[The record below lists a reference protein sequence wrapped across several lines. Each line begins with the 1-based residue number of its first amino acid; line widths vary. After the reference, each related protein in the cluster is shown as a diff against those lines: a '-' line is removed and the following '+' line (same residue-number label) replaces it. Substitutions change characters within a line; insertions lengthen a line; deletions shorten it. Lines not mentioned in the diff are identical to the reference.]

1 MSEKTRYKILLTLF
15 ASEKPLS
22 FSQLKTLLPSIQ
34 ENRLNYHLNV
44 LKEGK
49 LIKNEKKKEYK
60 RSEFRS
66 YYALSEKSKDLL
78 NKLGLLDAKEDFQAL
93 FKKLT

>member
-1 MSEKTRYKILLTLF
+1 MF
-15 ASEKPLS
+15 ASEESLS
-22 FSQLKTLLPSIQ
+22 FSQIKTLLPSIQ

-49 LIKNEKKKEYK
+49 LIKNEKKREYK

-78 NKLGLLDAKEDFQAL
+78 NKLGLIDAKEDFQTL

>member
-1 MSEKTRYKILLTLF
+1 VSEKTRYKILLTLF

-22 FSQLKTLLPSIQ
+22 FSQLKMLLPSIQ
-34 ENRLNYHLNV
+34 ENRLNYHLNI
-44 LKEGK
+44 LKESK

-66 YYALSEKSKDLL
+66 HYTLSEKSTDLL
-78 NKLGLLDAKEDFQAL
+78 NKLGLLDAKEDFQTL

>member
-15 ASEKPLS
+15 ASEKSLS
-22 FSQLKTLLPSIQ
+22 FSQIKTLLPSIQ

-44 LKEGK
+44 LKESK

-66 YYALSEKSKDLL
+66 YYALSEKSKVLL
-78 NKLGLLDAKEDFQAL
+78 NKLGLLDAKEDFKTL